1 MKGPI
6 IERQFEDIVGD
17 GEDQGMNSTQGELI
31 CHLPDFTSVGNASN
45 IVINWLDCF

>member
-17 GEDQGMNSTQGELI
+17 GEDQGMNSTQGEL
-31 CHLPDFTSVGNASN
+31 CHLPDFTSVGNALN